1 MSTIRYVQRKPQECW
16 ESKTIFYRNLF
27 FNAKRSNELFLF
39 PGPIDPGVFG
49 KEVLTMIREDVSP
62 RSSPIIFL
70 TVVLITTC
78 LVLILLGWNVW
89 NSYEDNKISKKQN
102 PKIEGLRGSIIHL
115 DEVLTMSAFMAAATG
130 DPQWEKRYRKFEPKL
145 DGVIKEAMKLAPGA
159 YSSEAAAETNA
170 ANIKLVTM
178 ENRAFDLVRQG
189 RLDEAKEILFSE
201 QYEKQKRIYAKEMEK
216 FAASLSEF
224 ITASLKKD
232 QQDTLM
238 HISAVM
244 ILIPFLFISL
254 FFVFRVARKWQMS
267 LTMSNHRQSE
277 QTKELA
283 DLNKSLDEKVL
294 ERTKELDDA
303 YNKLKIEIK
312 ERKEVEEEQEKLQ
325 AQLRR
330 TYKMEAI
337 GILAGGIAHDF
348 NNTLFHIVGYT
359 ELAMDN
365 VPENSIAQKN
375 LEKVMNATLR
385 AKALVLQIL
394 DFSRQREVERKPL
407 QIQPLIKEALKLLR
421 SSLPT
426 TIEIIQNIDK
436 DCGPILADP
445 T

>member
-1 MSTIRYVQRKPQECW
+1 
-16 ESKTIFYRNLF
+16 
-27 FNAKRSNELFLF
+27 
-39 PGPIDPGVFG
+39 
-49 KEVLTMIREDVSP
+49 
-62 RSSPIIFL
+62 
-70 TVVLITTC
+70 
-78 LVLILLGWNVW
+78 
-89 NSYEDNKISKKQN
+89 
-102 PKIEGLRGSIIHL
+102 
-115 DEVLTMSAFMAAATG
+115 
-130 DPQWEKRYRKFEPKL
+130 
-145 DGVIKEAMKLAPGA
+145 
-159 YSSEAAAETNA
+159 
-170 ANIKLVTM
+170 
-178 ENRAFDLVRQG
+178 
-189 RLDEAKEILFSE
+189 
-201 QYEKQKRIYAKEMEK
+201 MEK